1 MIRPIKRHQNASLEH
16 SSRQADSKS
25 LSAHQQQLDRYHMQ
39 NCLDLIKD
47 DYDQTVDVPV
57 AATIINEAQE
67 VIGES
72 INQSITNN
80 DPTAHAEIAVIRQAC
95 LRQGNY
101 RLSKCTLYVTLEP
114 CLMCFSAC
122 MHARV
127 DRIVFAASDYKVGIL
142 SQAVYQE
149 IHAAGNHHF
158 CWTGG
163 VLADTAS
170 QRIQDFFR
178 LNCRQ

>member
-1 MIRPIKRHQNASLEH
+1 MIMPFKRHQNPTVEND
-16 SSRQADSKS
+16 SRQMRVMS
-25 LSAHQQQLDRYHMQ
+25 LSAEQQHLDVHHMQ
-39 NCLDLIKD
+39 NCLELVKK
-47 DYDQTVDVPV
+47 DYDQSVDIPV
-57 AATIINEAQE
+57 AACIVNESQE
-67 VIGES
+67 VIAES
-72 INQSITNN
+72 TNQSISCN

-95 LRQGNY
+95 LRQSNY

-114 CLMCFSAC
+114 CLMCFAAC

-127 DRIVFAASDYKVGIL
+127 ERIVFAASDYKVGIL
-142 SQAVYQE
+142 SQAIYPK